1 MTRTIAA
8 SKKVLFIV
16 NKFSGTGYKPSVE
29 GRLLSFCQ
37 QAGMEVHIE
46 FTQGRGHA
54 TELAMQAAASKNF
67 DVVFAMGGDGTVN
80 EVAKGVVN
88 TQQVMGIIPKGSG
101 NGLARH
107 LGIPVDFK
115 KALPY
120 IAATTVIDMD
130 SFKVNNHLSINVSG
144 IGFDGHVAGLFGKN
158 GKRGLINYSRL
169 VLQEFMQYPEFSG
182 EIMIDGVLV
191 SEQAFVLAF
200 ANSSQ
205 FGNNARIA
213 PHASVCDGE
222 LDLSFVRKVPFVQA
236 AGFAHKMF
244 TGNLSTSQFVKI
256 IKGKEINLRFHKLM
270 AFHVDGE
277 AMQPASEFAVKI
289 NPGSIRLLIPN
300 NQSKNI

>member
-1 MTRTIAA
+1 MTSATGN
-8 SKKVLFIV
+8 KQVLFII
-16 NKFSGTGYKPSVE
+16 NKYSGTGYKPAVE

-37 QAGMEVHIE
+37 QAGLEAHLE

-54 TELAMQAAASKNF
+54 TQLAREASQSKNF

-88 TQQVMGIIPKGSG
+88 TNQVMGIIPKGSG

-107 LGIPVDFK
+107 LGIPLDFK
-115 KALPY
+115 KCLSY
-120 IAATTVIDMD
+120 IASTEVIAMD
-130 SFKVNNHLSINVSG
+130 SFTVNNHLSINVSG
-144 IGFDGHVAGLFGKN
+144 IGFDGHIAGLFGKN
-158 GKRGLINYSRL
+158 GKRGLVNYARL

-222 LDLSFVRKVPFVQA
+222 LDISFVRKVPFVQA
-236 AGFAHKMF
+236 AGFAQKMF
-244 TGNLSTSQFVKI
+244 TGNLGTSRFVKI
-256 IKGKEINLRFHKLM
+256 IKGKEIKIRFPRPM
-270 AFHVDGE
+270 AYHIDGE
-277 AMQPASEFAVKI
+277 TMQPASEFAIKI

>member
-1 MTRTIAA
+1 MTRAKIE

-16 NKFSGTGYKPSVE
+16 NKFSGTGYKPAVE

-37 QAGMEVHIE
+37 QAGMEAHIE

-54 TELAMQAAASKNF
+54 TELAAQAAQTKQF

-88 TQQVMGIIPKGSG
+88 TRQIMGIIPKGSG

-107 LGIPVDFK
+107 LDIPLDFK
-115 KALPY
+115 KSLNY
-120 IAATTVIDMD
+120 IAATDVIEMD
-130 SFKVNNHLSINVSG
+130 SFTVNNHLSINVSG

-158 GKRGLINYSRL
+158 GKRGLFNYARL
-169 VLQEFMQYPEFSG
+169 VLREFMKYPAFTG
-182 EIMIDGVLV
+182 EIVIDGSVV
-191 SEQAFVLAF
+191 SEQAFVIAF

-222 LDLSFVRKVPFVQA
+222 LDISFLQKVPFLEA
-236 AGFAHKMF
+236 PAFAYKMF
-244 TGNLSTSQFVKI
+244 TGNLGTSRFVKI
-256 IKGKEINLRFHKLM
+256 LKGKEINLRFQQPM

-277 AMQPASEFAVKI
+277 AMQPTSEFFIKI

>member
-1 MTRTIAA
+1 MIPATRAN
-8 SKKVLFIV
+8 KKVLFII
-16 NKFSGTGYKPSVE
+16 NKYSGTGYKPAVE

-37 QAGMEVHIE
+37 TEGLEAHLE

-54 TELAMQAAASKNF
+54 TELAMHAATTKQF

-80 EVAKGVVN
+80 EVAKGLVN

-107 LGIPVDFK
+107 LGIPLDFK
-115 KALPY
+115 RCLPY
-120 IAATTVIDMD
+120 IASTEVIAMD
-130 SFKVNNHLSINVSG
+130 SFTVNDHLSINVSG
-144 IGFDGHVAGLFGKN
+144 IGFDGHIAGLFGKN
-158 GKRGLINYSRL
+158 GKRGLANYSRL
-169 VLQEFMQYPEFSG
+169 VLQEFMKYAEISG
-182 EIMIDGVLV
+182 EILIDGTPVH
-191 SEQAFVLAF
+191 ERAFVIAF

-222 LDLSFVRKVPFVQA
+222 LDISFVKKVPFIEA
-236 AGFAHKMF
+236 PAFAYKMF
-244 TGNLSTSQFVKI
+244 SGTLDKSNYIKLS
-256 IKGKEINLRFHKLM
+256 KGKEISLRFSEPV

-277 AMQPASEFAVKI
+277 AMQAAQEFAVKI
-289 NPGSIRLLIPN
+289 NPGSIRLLIPG

>member
-1 MTRTIAA
+1 MTHTTAE

-16 NKFSGTGYKPSVE
+16 NKFSGTGYKPAVE

-37 QAGMEVHIE
+37 QAGIEAHLE

-54 TELAMQAAASKNF
+54 TELATHAAASKNF

-88 TQQVMGIIPKGSG
+88 TQQIMGIIPRGSG

-115 KALPY
+115 KSLTY

-130 SFKVNNHLSINVSG
+130 SFTVNDHLSINVSG
-144 IGFDGHVAGLFGKN
+144 IGFDGHVAGMFGKN
-158 GKRGLINYSRL
+158 GKRGLVNYSRL
-169 VLQEFMQYPEFSG
+169 VLQEFMTYPEFTG
-182 EIMIDGVLV
+182 EITIDGKAIQ
-191 SEQAFVLAF
+191 EQAFVLAF

-222 LDLSFVRKVPFVQA
+222 LDISFVRKVPFVLT

-244 TGNLSTSQFVKI
+244 TGNLGQSSYVKI
-256 IKGKEINLRFHKLM
+256 VRGKEINLRFSKPM

-277 AMQPASEFAVKI
+277 AMQSAREFAVKT